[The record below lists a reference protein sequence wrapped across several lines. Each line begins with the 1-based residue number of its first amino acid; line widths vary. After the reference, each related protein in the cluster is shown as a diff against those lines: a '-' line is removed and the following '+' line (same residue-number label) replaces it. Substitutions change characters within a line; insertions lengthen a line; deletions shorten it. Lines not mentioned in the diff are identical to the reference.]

1 MYPVSFYPERNVAM
15 IQNSRGV
22 SRFSGTL
29 EKNPARNPDPVFNR
43 QGVIRR

>member
-29 EKNPARNPDPVFNR
+29 EKIGRNPNPVFNR